1 MTTRDAIRFSLNM
14 SRGIIDDYTR
24 DLDDADLL
32 VRPVSGMN
40 HIAWQLGHLVES
52 ERSMVAELG
61 RSMPEL
67 PAGFEQAHTRETAG
81 LDDRRRFA
89 TRAVYMQLMD
99 KVRAG
104 TLAALDA
111 TPEAD
116 FDKPGPESMRAYAPT
131 VGAVFM
137 TVANHALMHCG
148 QFVAVRRL
156 RGKPIAI

>member
-1 MTTRDAIRFSLNM
+1 MTAKDAVRFSLNM

-32 VRPVSGMN
+32 VRPVAGMN
-40 HIAWQLGHLVES
+40 HIAWQIGHLIES
-52 ERSMVAELG
+52 ERSMVGALG
-61 RSMPEL
+61 HAMPEL
-67 PAGFEQAHTRETAG
+67 PAGFEAAHTRETAG
-81 LDDRRRFA
+81 SNDPRPFA

-99 KVRAG
+99 TVRAG

-111 TPEAD
+111 TPEAEL
-116 FDKPGPESMRAYAPT
+116 DKPGPESMRAYAPT

-137 TVANHALMHCG
+137 TVANHVLMHCG

-156 RGKPIAI
+156 RGKSIAI